1 MNPIYRN
8 NAIYKTEIKGV
19 NMNEYGQVE
28 ENYIVW
34 VGGMEVGSYDCEAD
48 AENIASEWK
57 DEGYDD
63 VKIEEK
69 V

>member
-1 MNPIYRN
+1 
-8 NAIYKTEIKGV
+8 
-19 NMNEYGQVE
+19 MNEYGQVE

-57 DEGYDD
+57 DDGYTD
-63 VKIEEK
+63 VIIEEG